1 MAAAREF
8 DFFDSDSDTH
18 ELLVDEIRFLL
29 TQQIDFYRT
38 SVGCPSP
45 IEPSIM
51 CLVKRRLTY
60 TVRSSLDQVPPT

>member
-29 TQQIDFYRT
+29 TQQIDFLSNRCRM
-38 SVGCPSP
+38 SESNW
-45 IEPSIM
+45 
-51 CLVKRRLTY
+51 
-60 TVRSSLDQVPPT
+60 TVNNVFGQTASNLYG